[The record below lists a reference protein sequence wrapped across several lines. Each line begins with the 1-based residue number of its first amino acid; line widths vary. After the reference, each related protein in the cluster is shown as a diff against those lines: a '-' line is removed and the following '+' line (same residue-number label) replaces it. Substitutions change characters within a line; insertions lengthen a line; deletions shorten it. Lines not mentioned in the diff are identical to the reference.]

1 MARHGVG
8 GIFLGYTRSPILRTG
23 RHVELAPKG
32 AAYICHHVDVKDHF
46 RVMTAHSIH
55 EMFTESP
62 WSWVLRSGGSQWE
75 AVAP

>member
-1 MARHGVG
+1 MARHRVG
-8 GIFLGYTRSPILRTG
+8 GIFLGDTRSPILRTG
-23 RHVELAPKG
+23 HRLELAPKG

-55 EMFTESP
+55 QIFTESP
-62 WSWVLRSGGSQWE
+62 KSWVLKWGGSQRE